1 MKISIRK
8 DSEVETSID
17 VVSGEWIEYR
27 GGVGWYMVIEFTSE
41 EGGKK
46 IGLVCITS
54 GYLYMTKLLP
64 LKEGE
69 LSVPLWM
76 IADLLE
82 CDVEALRVVKSVDIY
97 AKFFND

>member
-8 DSEVETSID
+8 DSEVKTSID

-27 GGVGWYMVIEFTSE
+27 GGVGWYMVVEFTPE
-41 EGGKK
+41 EGAKRM
-46 IGLVCITS
+46 GLVDIGTGWMS
-54 GYLYMTKLLP
+54 MGRLLP
-64 LKEGE
+64 LNEGE
-69 LSVPLWM
+69 ASVPLWM
-76 IADLLE
+76 IADLLQ